1 MKIAYI
7 KTRKDKDPILGM
19 LKELLPEDKVF
30 CADVSSVQESYFSRI
45 KMRRILHKE
54 HPGLIIGYGDVAEIL
69 DRADSGVPVIL
80 IDPIGDIE
88 DLDSDKLHIV
98 HTGIASDLM
107 DTDTLSKC
115 LIPILEP
122 LRGDIHANE
131 MLLEEL
137 IEMAQIKTESSPSD
151 FDGTDDIID
160 NLRRHRET
168 AELSGIKCPD
178 CGHHM
183 IRFFVSSPA
192 WTWQKLCGRAGI
204 LTYCPNCK
212 SQHGFLLQMM
222 N

>member
-1 MKIAYI
+1 MKIAYV

-19 LKELLPEDKVF
+19 LKEVLPEDKVF
-30 CADVSSVQESYFSRI
+30 CTDVSSVSGSGFSRI
-45 KMRRILHKE
+45 KMRRALHNGQ
-54 HPGLIIGYGDVAEIL
+54 PGLMIGYGNAAEIL
-69 DRADSGVPVIL
+69 GRADTGIPVIL

-88 DLDSDKLHIV
+88 SMDGNKLHIV
-98 HTGIASDLM
+98 HTGITSDLM
-107 DTDTLSKC
+107 DTYTLSKC
-115 LIPILEP
+115 LTPILES
-122 LRGDIHANE
+122 LRGNVNSNE
-131 MLLEEL
+131 KLLEEL
-137 IEMAQIKTESSPSD
+137 IEMAVIKTESSPAD
-151 FDGTDDIID
+151 FDGTDDITD

>member
-54 HPGLIIGYGDVAEIL
+54 HPGLMIGFGNAAEVL
-69 DRADSGVPVIL
+69 CDSESGIPAIL

-122 LRGDIHANE
+122 LREDIHSNE
-131 MLLEEL
+131 KLLEEL
-137 IEMAQIKTESSPSD
+137 IEMALIKTESSPAD
-151 FDGTDDIID
+151 FDGTDDITD

>member
-7 KTRKDKDPILGM
+7 KTWKDKDPILGM

-54 HPGLIIGYGDVAEIL
+54 HPGLMIGFGNAAEVL
-69 DRADSGVPVIL
+69 CDSESGIPAIL

-122 LRGDIHANE
+122 LREDVHSNE
-131 MLLEEL
+131 KLLEEL
-137 IEMAQIKTESSPSD
+137 IEMALIKTESSPED
-151 FDGTDDIID
+151 FDGTDDITD
-160 NLRRHRET
+160 NLRRHRES

>member
-1 MKIAYI
+1 MKIAYV

-69 DRADSGVPVIL
+69 DRADSGIPVIL

-122 LRGDIHANE
+122 LREDVHSNE
-131 MLLEEL
+131 KLLEEL
-137 IEMAQIKTESSPSD
+137 IEMALIKTESSPAD
-151 FDGTDDIID
+151 FDGTDDITD

-168 AELSGIKCPD
+168 AELSAIKCPD

>member
-54 HPGLIIGYGDVAEIL
+54 HPGLMIGFGNAAEVL
-69 DRADSGVPVIL
+69 CDSESGIPAIL

-88 DLDSDKLHIV
+88 DMDNDKLHIV

-115 LIPILEP
+115 LIPILET
-122 LRGDIHANE
+122 LREDVHSNE
-131 MLLEEL
+131 KLLEEL
-137 IEMAQIKTESSPSD
+137 IEMALIKTESSPAD
-151 FDGTDDIID
+151 FDGTDDITE

>member
-45 KMRRILHKE
+45 KMRRILHKA
-54 HPGLIIGYGDVAEIL
+54 HPGLMIGFGNAAEVL
-69 DRADSGVPVIL
+69 CDSESGIPAIL

-122 LRGDIHANE
+122 LREDIRSNE

-137 IEMAQIKTESSPSD
+137 IEMALIKTESSPAD
-151 FDGTDDIID
+151 FDGTDDITD

-168 AELSGIKCPD
+168 AELSSIKCPD

>member
-30 CADVSSVQESYFSRI
+30 CADVSSVLGSCFSRI
-45 KMRRILHKE
+45 KMRRILHKGY
-54 HPGLIIGYGDVAEIL
+54 PGLMIGFGNAAEVL
-69 DRADSGVPVIL
+69 CDSDSGIPAVL

-88 DLDSDKLHIV
+88 ATDGDKLHII

-137 IEMAQIKTESSPSD
+137 IEMALIKTESSPAD
-151 FDGTDDIID
+151 FDGTDDITD

-168 AELSGIKCPD
+168 AELSGVRCPD

-192 WTWQKLCGRAGI
+192 WTWQNLCGRAGI

>member
-54 HPGLIIGYGDVAEIL
+54 HPGLMIGFGNAAEVL
-69 DRADSGVPVIL
+69 CDSESGIPAIL

>member
-7 KTRKDKDPILGM
+7 KTRKDKDPILEM
-19 LKELLPEDKVF
+19 LKGLLPEDKVF

-54 HPGLIIGYGDVAEIL
+54 HPGLMIGFGNAAEVL
-69 DRADSGVPVIL
+69 CDSESGIPAIL

-122 LRGDIHANE
+122 LREDVHSNE
-131 MLLEEL
+131 KLLEEL
-137 IEMAQIKTESSPSD
+137 IEMALIKTESSPAD
-151 FDGTDDIID
+151 FDGTDDITD

-168 AELSGIKCPD
+168 AELSGIQCPD
-178 CGHHM
+178 CGHNM
-183 IRFFVSSPA
+183 IRFFVNSPA

>member
-54 HPGLIIGYGDVAEIL
+54 HPGLMIGFGNAAEVL
-69 DRADSGVPVIL
+69 CDSESGIPAIL

-88 DLDSDKLHIV
+88 DLDSDRLHIV

-122 LRGDIHANE
+122 LREDVHSNE
-131 MLLEEL
+131 KLLEEL
-137 IEMAQIKTESSPSD
+137 IEMALIKTESSPAD
-151 FDGTDDIID
+151 FDGTDDITD

-183 IRFFVSSPA
+183 IRFFVSFPA

-212 SQHGFLLQMM
+212 SQHGFMLQMM

>member
-1 MKIAYI
+1 MKIAYV

-19 LKELLPEDKVF
+19 IKELLPADKVF
-30 CADVSSVQESYFSRI
+30 CADISSVQESYFSRI
-45 KMRRILHKE
+45 KMRRILQKE
-54 HPGLIIGYGDVAEIL
+54 HPGLMIGYGDVAEIL
-69 DRADSGVPVIL
+69 GRADPGIPVIL

-88 DLDSDKLHIV
+88 DMDDNNLHIV
-98 HTGIASDLM
+98 HTGTTSDLL

-115 LIPILEP
+115 LIPVLDP
-122 LRGDIHANE
+122 LRGDVHANE

-137 IEMAQIKTESSPSD
+137 IEMALIKTESSPED
-151 FDGTDDIID
+151 FDGTDDITD

-192 WTWQKLCGRAGI
+192 WTWQNLCGRAGI

>member
-7 KTRKDKDPILGM
+7 KTWKDKDPILGM

-54 HPGLIIGYGDVAEIL
+54 HPGLMIGFGNAAEVL
-69 DRADSGVPVIL
+69 CDSESGIPAIL

-122 LRGDIHANE
+122 LREDIHSNE
-131 MLLEEL
+131 KLLEEL
-137 IEMAQIKTESSPSD
+137 IEMALIKTESSPAD
-151 FDGTDDIID
+151 FDGTDDITD

>member
-54 HPGLIIGYGDVAEIL
+54 HPGLMIGFGNAAEVL
-69 DRADSGVPVIL
+69 CDSESGIPAIL

-122 LRGDIHANE
+122 LREDVHSNE
-131 MLLEEL
+131 KLLEEL
-137 IEMAQIKTESSPSD
+137 IEMALIKTESSPAD
-151 FDGTDDIID
+151 FDGTDDITD
-160 NLRRHRET
+160 NLKRHRET

>member
-30 CADVSSVQESYFSRI
+30 CADVSSVLGSSFSRI
-45 KMRRILHKE
+45 KMRRILHKGY
-54 HPGLIIGYGDVAEIL
+54 PGLMIGFGNAAEVL
-69 DRADSGVPVIL
+69 CDSDSGIPAVL

-88 DLDSDKLHIV
+88 ATDGDKLHII

-122 LRGDIHANE
+122 LREDVHSNE
-131 MLLEEL
+131 KLLEEL
-137 IEMAQIKTESSPSD
+137 IEMALIKTESSPAD
-151 FDGTDDIID
+151 FDGTDDITD

>member
-7 KTRKDKDPILGM
+7 KTRKDKDPILGV

-54 HPGLIIGYGDVAEIL
+54 HPGLMIGFGNAAEVL
-69 DRADSGVPVIL
+69 CDSESGIPAIL

-122 LRGDIHANE
+122 LREDVHSNE
-131 MLLEEL
+131 KLLEEL
-137 IEMAQIKTESSPSD
+137 IEMALIKAESSPED
-151 FDGTDDIID
+151 FDGTDDITD

>member
-1 MKIAYI
+1 MKIAYV

-54 HPGLIIGYGDVAEIL
+54 HPGLMIGFGNAAEVL
-69 DRADSGVPVIL
+69 CDSESGIPAIL

-122 LRGDIHANE
+122 LREDVHSNE
-131 MLLEEL
+131 KLLEEL
-137 IEMAQIKTESSPSD
+137 IEMALIKTESSPAD
-151 FDGTDDIID
+151 FDGTDDITD

>member
-7 KTRKDKDPILGM
+7 KTMKDKDPILGM

-30 CADVSSVQESYFSRI
+30 CADVSSVLGSCFSRI
-45 KMRRILHKE
+45 KMRRILHKGY
-54 HPGLIIGYGDVAEIL
+54 PGLMIGFGNAAEVL
-69 DRADSGVPVIL
+69 CDSELWIPAIL

-88 DLDSDKLHIV
+88 DMDSDKLHIV

-122 LRGDIHANE
+122 LREDVHSNE
-131 MLLEEL
+131 KLLEEL
-137 IEMAQIKTESSPSD
+137 IEMALIKTESSPAD
-151 FDGTDDIID
+151 FDGTDDITD

>member
-1 MKIAYI
+1 MKIAYV
-7 KTRKDKDPILGM
+7 KNRKDKDPILRM
-19 LKELLPEDKVF
+19 IKELLPEDRVF
-30 CADVSSVQESYFSRI
+30 CADISSVQESYFSRV

-54 HPGLIIGYGDVAEIL
+54 HPGLMIGYGAVAEIL
-69 DRADSGVPVIL
+69 GRVDSGIPVIL

-88 DLDSDKLHIV
+88 DMDGNNLHTV
-98 HTGIASDLM
+98 HTGTTSDM
-107 DTDTLSKC
+107 IDTDTLSKC
-115 LIPILEP
+115 LIPVLEP
-122 LRGDIHANE
+122 LRGNVHSNE
-131 MLLEEL
+131 TLLEEM
-137 IEMAQIKTESSPSD
+137 IEMALIKTEASPAD
-151 FDGTDDIID
+151 FDGTDDITD
-160 NLRRHRET
+160 NLRRHRDT
-168 AELSGIKCPD
+168 AELSGARCPD

>member
-1 MKIAYI
+1 MKIAYVKI
-7 KTRKDKDPILGM
+7 RKDKDPILRM
-19 LKELLPEDKVF
+19 IKELLPEDKVF
-30 CADVSSVQESYFSRI
+30 CADISSVQESYFSRI

-54 HPGLIIGYGDVAEIL
+54 HPGLMIGFGNAAEVL
-69 DRADSGVPVIL
+69 CDSESGIPAIL

-122 LRGDIHANE
+122 LREDIRSKE
-131 MLLEEL
+131 KLLEEL
-137 IEMAQIKTESSPSD
+137 IEMALIKTESSPAD
-151 FDGTDDIID
+151 FDETDDITD

-168 AELSGIKCPD
+168 AELSEVKCPD

-183 IRFFVSSPA
+183 IRFFVSSPE

-204 LTYCPNCK
+204 LTYCPDCK

>member
-54 HPGLIIGYGDVAEIL
+54 HPGLMIGFGNAAEVL
-69 DRADSGVPVIL
+69 CDSESGIPAIL

-122 LRGDIHANE
+122 LREDVHSNE
-131 MLLEEL
+131 KLLEEL
-137 IEMAQIKTESSPSD
+137 IEMALIKTESSPAD
-151 FDGTDDIID
+151 FDGTDDITD

>member
-7 KTRKDKDPILGM
+7 KTWKDKDPILGM

-54 HPGLIIGYGDVAEIL
+54 HPGLMIGFGNAAEVL
-69 DRADSGVPVIL
+69 CDSESGIPAIL

-122 LRGDIHANE
+122 LREDVHSNE
-131 MLLEEL
+131 KLLEEL
-137 IEMAQIKTESSPSD
+137 IEMALIKTESSPAD
-151 FDGTDDIID
+151 FDGTDDITD

>member
-54 HPGLIIGYGDVAEIL
+54 HPGLMIGFGNAAEVL
-69 DRADSGVPVIL
+69 CDSESGIPAIL

-115 LIPILEP
+115 LIPILEA
-122 LRGDIHANE
+122 LREDVHSNE
-131 MLLEEL
+131 KLLEEL
-137 IEMAQIKTESSPSD
+137 IEMALIKTESSPAD
-151 FDGTDDIID
+151 FDGTDDITD

>member
-54 HPGLIIGYGDVAEIL
+54 HPGLMIGFGNAAEVL
-69 DRADSGVPVIL
+69 CDSESGIPAIL

-122 LRGDIHANE
+122 LREDIRSNE
-131 MLLEEL
+131 KLLEEL
-137 IEMAQIKTESSPSD
+137 IEMALIKTESSPAD
-151 FDGTDDIID
+151 FDGTDDITD

-204 LTYCPNCK
+204 LTYCPDCK

>member
-54 HPGLIIGYGDVAEIL
+54 HPGLMIGFGNAAEVL
-69 DRADSGVPVIL
+69 CDSESGIPAIL

-122 LRGDIHANE
+122 LREDVHSNE
-131 MLLEEL
+131 KLLEEL
-137 IEMAQIKTESSPSD
+137 IEMALIKTESSPTD
-151 FDGTDDIID
+151 FDGTDDITD

>member
-54 HPGLIIGYGDVAEIL
+54 HPGLMIGFGNAAEVL
-69 DRADSGVPVIL
+69 CDSESGIPAIL

-122 LRGDIHANE
+122 LREDVHSNE
-131 MLLEEL
+131 KLLEEL
-137 IEMAQIKTESSPSD
+137 IEMALIKTESSPAD
-151 FDGTDDIID
+151 FDGTDDITD

-178 CGHHM
+178 CGYHM

>member
-1 MKIAYI
+1 MIGFGNAAEVLC
-7 KTRKDKDPILGM
+7 D
-19 LKELLPEDKVF
+19 
-30 CADVSSVQESYFSRI
+30 SESGI
-45 KMRRILHKE
+45 
-54 HPGLIIGYGDVAEIL
+54 PA
-69 DRADSGVPVIL
+69 IL

-115 LIPILEP
+115 LIPILEA
-122 LRGDIHANE
+122 LREDVHSNE
-131 MLLEEL
+131 KLLEEL
-137 IEMAQIKTESSPSD
+137 IEMALIKTESSPAD
-151 FDGTDDIID
+151 FDGTDDITD